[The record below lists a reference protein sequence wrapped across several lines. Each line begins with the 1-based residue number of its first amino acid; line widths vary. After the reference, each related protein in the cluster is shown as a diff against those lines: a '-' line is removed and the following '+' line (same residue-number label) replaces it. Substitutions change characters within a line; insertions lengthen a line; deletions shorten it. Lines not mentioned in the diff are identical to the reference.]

1 MSNIGDK
8 IRYNIRDHLTER
20 EVKELLDL
28 FNKIKLDLSDDSFPT
43 RTNRLEAVENMKKV
57 LEIHNYEVSEYN
69 PDKGVWIE
77 PSKSEREE
85 GKKPYKITAEELSE
99 DKHQGREEIPMP
111 FPDARDQ
118 HLINKNFNKA
128 TGGK

>member
-1 MSNIGDK
+1 MSDTLNK
-8 IRYNIRDHLTER
+8 
-20 EVKELLDL
+20 KEIDQLMDL
-28 FNKIKLDLSDDSFPT
+28 FNKIKLDLQDKSFPT

-57 LEIHNYEVSEYN
+57 LEIHNYVISEY
-69 PDKGVWIE
+69 E
-77 PSKSEREE
+77 PE
-85 GKKPYKITAEELSE
+85 TAEELSE

-118 HLINKNFNKA
+118 HLINKNLNKA

>member
-1 MSNIGDK
+1 MSDYLNK
-8 IRYNIRDHLTER
+8 K
-20 EVKELLDL
+20 EVDQLMDL
-28 FNKIKLDLSDDSFPT
+28 FNKIKLDLSDESFPT

-57 LEIHNYEVSEYN
+57 LEIHGYDITEQ
-69 PDKGVWIE
+69 K
-77 PSKSEREE
+77 
-85 GKKPYKITAEELSE
+85 TAEELSE

-118 HLINKNFNKA
+118 HLINKNLNKA

>member
-1 MSNIGDK
+1 MSRSGDK
-8 IRYNIRDHLTER
+8 MRYNIKDYLTEK
-20 EVKELLDL
+20 EVNKLMDL

-57 LEIHNYEVSEYN
+57 LEIHNYVVSEY
-69 PDKGVWIE
+69 E
-77 PSKSEREE
+77 PE
-85 GKKPYKITAEELSE
+85 AE
-99 DKHQGREEIPMP
+99 DNEIKMP

-118 HLINKNFNKA
+118 HLINKNLNKA

>member
-28 FNKIKLDLSDDSFPT
+28 FNKIKLDLSDTSFPT

-57 LEIHNYEVSEYN
+57 LEIHNYVVSEY
-69 PDKGVWIE
+69 E
-77 PSKSEREE
+77 PE
-85 GKKPYKITAEELSE
+85 TAEELSE

-111 FPDARDQ
+111 FQDARDQ
-118 HLINKNFNKA
+118 HLINKNLNKA

>member
-1 MSNIGDK
+1 MSREGDK
-8 IRYNIRDHLTER
+8 MRYNIKDYLTEK
-20 EVKELLDL
+20 EVKKLMDL

-57 LEIHNYEVSEYN
+57 LEIHNYVVSEY
-69 PDKGVWIE
+69 E
-77 PSKSEREE
+77 TEE
-85 GKKPYKITAEELSE
+85 V
-99 DKHQGREEIPMP
+99 DEEIKMP

-118 HLINKNFNKA
+118 HLINKNLNKA

>member
-28 FNKIKLDLSDDSFPT
+28 FNKRKLDLSDDSFPT

-57 LEIHNYEVSEYN
+57 LEIHNYEISEY
-69 PDKGVWIE
+69 E
-77 PSKSEREE
+77 PE
-85 GKKPYKITAEELSE
+85 TAEELSE

-118 HLINKNFNKA
+118 HLINKNLNKA